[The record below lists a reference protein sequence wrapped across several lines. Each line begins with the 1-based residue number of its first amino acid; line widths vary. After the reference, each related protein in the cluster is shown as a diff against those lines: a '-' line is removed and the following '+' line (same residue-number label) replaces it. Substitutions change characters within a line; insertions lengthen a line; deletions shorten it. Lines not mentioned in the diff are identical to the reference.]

1 MKKMIF
7 VLTTSMIGMAGAAS
21 ALTAMEDAIARKACD
36 GGPILTAEYRT
47 DGKLEVRCPVAADVA
62 AAGGTVAGGAGAGA
76 AVLGGTTLAAG
87 PALGLAFTVAVLA
100 AAGGG
105 GGGTTTTT
113 TTTTGTGGSN

>member
-7 VLTTSMIGMAGAAS
+7 VLTASIIGMAGAAN

-47 DGKLEVRCPVAADVA
+47 DGKLEVRCPVAGDLA
-62 AAGGTVAGGAGAGA
+62 AAGGTVVGGGGAGAA
-76 AVLGGTTLAAG
+76 ALGGTALAAG
-87 PALGLAFTVAVLA
+87 PALGAVFTVVILA

-113 TTTTGTGGSN
+113 TTTTGTN